1 MRDGLVLC
9 KEDYGKKMPLSRLE
23 KHNAIIYILEKKH
36 LQKWLGCRVSSV
48 GRDDDMARFMC
59 FAEIS
64 SFFTMYRLQLLC
76 AAVLFRAYLL
86 LHELYF

>member
-9 KEDYGKKMPLSRLE
+9 KEDYAGKKMPLSRLE

-64 SFFTMYRLQLLC
+64 SFFYYVQTTASVRC
-76 AAVLFRAYLL
+76 RAV
-86 LHELYF
+86 

>member
-9 KEDYGKKMPLSRLE
+9 KEDYAGKKMPLSRLE

-64 SFFTMYRLQLLC
+64 SFLLLMYTVLQLATNNYC
-76 AAVLFRAYLL
+76 AV
-86 LHELYF
+86 